1 MVIKESTLV
10 SQEEKSVTIKFL
22 SASKVRKFYRFDHI
36 PPLIESD
43 AKMVF
48 VIGGAE
54 YKPARRKIG
63 RRSVALLLII
73 VTLIVPRSMSMLVV
87 MVMMKL

>member
-22 SASKVRKFYRFDHI
+22 SKVRKFYRFDHI

-73 VTLIVPRSMSMLVV
+73 VTLIVPRSMSMLMV